1 MYRARGAVWDSLS
14 YPYPRWEHKRMALTT
29 RPATPQQPI
38 RRIWR
43 VPKSRAKWYW
53 LIISLA
59 IYGGIYAWYL
69 NTVKTQSFAGPYNDP
84 LRFFG
89 IIAFA
94 LVLVVA
100 AYTLRRRFVRKLPWK
115 VQDWLWLHTW
125 FGVLSLLLSLLH
137 ENYQYIL
144 HDYYFTKTFL
154 TEADAGMPALIALF
168 LLVLT
173 GIIGRLLDLWQ
184 AHEIAAEANSNGV
197 GIPQAVEE
205 RLLELQLTVERLSAG
220 KSAAFKRYCTQA
232 LSNNEFD
239 DPGLLGTQANQNG
252 SLPDWLPTLVPHEQI
267 DFRRAYDVLTL
278 RISLVR
284 SLARQRRSRWI
295 IQAWRYVHIPLA
307 ILSLAVIGF
316 HSVGE
321 LVRMI

>member
-1 MYRARGAVWDSLS
+1 MKNR
-14 YPYPRWEHKRMALTT
+14 KQMALTT
-29 RPATPQQPI
+29 RPAAQQQPV
-38 RRIWR
+38 RRIWK
-43 VPKSRAKWYW
+43 VPKSKAKWYW
-53 LIISLA
+53 LIIALV
-59 IYGGIYAWYL
+59 IYGSIYAWYL
-69 NTVKTQSFAGPYNDP
+69 NAVNTQPFAGPYNDP

-100 AYTLRRRFVRKLPWK
+100 AYTLRRRFVRRLPWK

-205 RLLELQLTVERLSAG
+205 RLLELQLTVERLRAG

-232 LSNNEFD
+232 LSNNS
-239 DPGLLGTQANQNG
+239 
-252 SLPDWLPTLVPHEQI
+252 SLPDWLPALVPHEQA
-267 DFRRAYDVLTL
+267 DFRRVYDVLTL
-278 RISLVR
+278 RISLLR
-284 SLARQRRSRWI
+284 SLARQSRSRRI
-295 IQAWRYVHIPLA
+295 IQVWRYIHIPLA
-307 ILSLAVIGF
+307 ILSLLVIGF
-316 HSVGE
+316 HSVAE
-321 LVRMI
+321 LARML

>member
-1 MYRARGAVWDSLS
+1 
-14 YPYPRWEHKRMALTT
+14 MALTT
-29 RPATPQQPI
+29 RPATPQQPV
-38 RRIWR
+38 RRIWK
-43 VPKSRAKWYW
+43 VPKSKAKWYW

-69 NTVKTQSFAGPYNDP
+69 NAVKTQPFAGPYNDP

-100 AYTLRRRFVRKLPWK
+100 AYTLRRRFVRRLPWK

-205 RLLELQLTVERLSAG
+205 RLLELQLTVERLCAG
-220 KSAAFKRYCTQA
+220 KSAAFKRYCMQA
-232 LSNNEFD
+232 LSNN
-239 DPGLLGTQANQNG
+239 G
-252 SLPDWLPTLVPHEQI
+252 SLPDRLPMLKPHEQI
-267 DFRRAYDVLTL
+267 DFRRVYDVLTL
-278 RISLVR
+278 RIPLLN
-284 SLARQRRSRWI
+284 SLAHQRRSRWI

-307 ILSLAVIGF
+307 ILSLVVIGF
-316 HSVGE
+316 HSVAE